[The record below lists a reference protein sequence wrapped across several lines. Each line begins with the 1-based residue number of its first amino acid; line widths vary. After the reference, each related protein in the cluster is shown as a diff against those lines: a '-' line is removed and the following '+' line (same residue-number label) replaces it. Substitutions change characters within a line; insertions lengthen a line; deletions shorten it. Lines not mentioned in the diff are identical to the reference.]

1 MERSVAHCG
10 PRFSMMGMTSWKA
23 SAMLTCCRLS
33 RMTMGVKDLG
43 DEYELGMRQPMRG
56 RDKNEKQ
63 VKGHVDVWIF
73 PHRPVLCKSELR
85 LVLVNLS

>member
-1 MERSVAHCG
+1 MERRVAHCG

-23 SAMLTCCRLS
+23 SAMLTWCRLS

-43 DEYELGMRQPMRG
+43 DEYELGMRQPVQG

-63 VKGHVDVWIF
+63 VKVPVHVDALII
-73 PHRPVLCKSELR
+73 PTQLY
-85 LVLVNLS
+85 LSCATTS